1 MERREVMSQHQ
12 RGEETH
18 ERILHAALEGFA
30 QNGFDATGVAEIC
43 RRAGVSKGAFYHHFP
58 SKQAVFLEL
67 MEQWLTGLDEQLS
80 GAARG
85 AKTVPER
92 LLRMARM
99 ARLIF
104 VMAEEQLPVFLEF
117 WAKASRD
124 PQIWEATISPYRRYR
139 DTFSSMIEEGIGEG
153 TLRPIDPR
161 NAAYA
166 IVGLATGLILQ
177 GVLGP
182 DEENWGEVM
191 QEGMSLLLEGLKSRQ
206 EPTN

>member
-1 MERREVMSQHQ
+1 MSQHQ
-12 RGEETH
+12 RSEETH

-67 MEQWLTGLDEQLS
+67 MEQWLTGLDEQLT

-139 DTFSSMIEEGIGEG
+139 DTFSSMIEEGIDEG

-177 GVLGP
+177 GVLDP

-191 QEGMSLLLEGLKSRQ
+191 QEGISILLEGLKRRQ